1 MAGYCRDCFTGTVE
15 TDGTHLGSEQ
25 ELHGRPTYVSTPSAD
40 VQPLGTI
47 VIIPDAFGWT
57 FPNTRSLADSY
68 ARRVPCTVLL
78 PDFMNGNALPARTLT
93 LMDYQPPPS
102 DFRITRLLKRTW
114 SILQVI
120 PSLVRYLLTCRHAL
134 AQPRILSYLR
144 SVRTST
150 APAPSK
156 LGVVGF
162 CWGGLYAVELTH
174 DAPENKVVVGGEEVD
189 LVDCAFTAH
198 PSLLTIPGDIEKV
211 VKPLSVANGDDD
223 SFMGRK
229 GMVKL
234 NDILDAK
241 NGAAG
246 EEVHEV
252 VVFPGAEH
260 GFGVRRDWRDA
271 LQKECRDKCED
282 QAVAWFRRQFA
293 ASQE

>member
-15 TDGTHLGSEQ
+15 TDSTHSGTER
-25 ELHGRPTYVSTPSAD
+25 EMHGRPTYVSTPSAD
-40 VQPLGTI
+40 IEPLGTI

-78 PDFMNGNALPARTLT
+78 PDFMNGNALPAHTLT
-93 LMDYQPPPS
+93 LMDYHPPLT
-102 DFRITRLLKRTW
+102 DFFVTRFLKRTW
-114 SILQVI
+114 SILKVV

-134 AQPRILSYLR
+134 AQPRILSFLR
-144 SVRTST
+144 SVRTT
-150 APAPSK
+150 QPVPSK

-174 DAPENKVVVGGEEVD
+174 DAPENKVLVGNEDID

-198 PSLLTIPGDIEKV
+198 PSLLTIPRDIEKV

-223 SFMGRK
+223 SFMGRN
-229 GMVKL
+229 GMTKL
-234 NDILDAK
+234 KEVLEAEND
-241 NGAAG
+241 AAG
-246 EEVHEV
+246 RDVHEV
-252 VVFPGAEH
+252 VIFPGAEH
-260 GFGVRRDWRDA
+260 GFGVRRDWIDP

-282 QAVAWFRRQFA
+282 QAVAWFRRQFKTP
-293 ASQE
+293 E